1 MSDHEQ
7 ISQVIHG
14 KRATMS
20 DSLRALMIKEQMSKS
35 LVLFE
40 LLIRSF
46 AHKKRVIWSQQFD

>member
-1 MSDHEQ
+1 MSNHER
-7 ISQVIHG
+7 ISQVTHG

-35 LVLFE
+35 LVLLE